1 MIGCDGLMKAPYL
14 LVTSCLVFYLASCDL
29 GVEPDPVE
37 EEEVVQRELTP
48 EQRRKKEGANLFAPE
63 LALPSGTKLTQS
75 RSVTMEHLGV
85 NISQGGKTVATGAA
99 DIAYE
104 EARETVMVS
113 KSIAKFIMGDAGMKM
128 KLTLRDQPPNETV
141 EPYPLE
147 GQTIVKDGDQVSM
160 EDVPNDDQ
168 KEAMNSFRA
177 AWFGG
182 NALFVDAMIKR
193 RGSWDVAPETVLEA
207 IFSETFTSGSGD
219 VKLSVQK
226 FFSFEGVESAEV
238 TVSLNRCRATM
249 VDSKGQE
256 VEVELQAYG
265 TLYRSLDPPH
275 TTRVD
280 IDGKVQMKMVQGDSE
295 LQFNGPFECQA
306 KSDVVLPK

>member
-1 MIGCDGLMKAPYL
+1 
-14 LVTSCLVFYLASCDL
+14 
-29 GVEPDPVE
+29 
-37 EEEVVQRELTP
+37 
-48 EQRRKKEGANLFAPE
+48 
-63 LALPSGTKLTQS
+63 
-75 RSVTMEHLGV
+75 
-85 NISQGGKTVATGAA
+85 
-99 DIAYE
+99 
-104 EARETVMVS
+104 
-113 KSIAKFIMGDAGMKM
+113 
-128 KLTLRDQPPNETV
+128 
-141 EPYPLE
+141 
-147 GQTIVKDGDQVSM
+147 
-160 EDVPNDDQ
+160 
-168 KEAMNSFRA
+168 
-177 AWFGG
+177 
-182 NALFVDAMIKR
+182 
-193 RGSWDVAPETVLEA
+193 VLEA